1 MYQVFGE
8 GPADCSGEEIS
19 LEQFVAQAR
28 GGDAIAF
35 ARLFEA
41 FNAPLCTYLARLVGN
56 DELGR
61 DLAQDTFLKAWKG
74 LSSLQGELQFRA
86 WLYRIATNVAYS
98 HLRHTRHVRWLPWIQ
113 VSENESPS
121 IEGPEEWVSEVDM
134 IQHALRQLSPQYR
147 ACLLLQVIEGFSQR
161 EIARML
167 HISEKSVGS
176 NVSRAR
182 EQFRRFYQPTKGAT
196 E

>member
-1 MYQVFGE
+1 MYQVFGGSPPE
-8 GPADCSGEEIS
+8 NSEDKVS
-19 LEQFVAQAR
+19 LDQLVAQAR
-28 GGDAIAF
+28 RGDATAF
-35 ARLFEA
+35 ATLFEI
-41 FNAPLCTYLARLVGN
+41 FSLPICTYLTRLVGN

-74 LSSLQGELQFRA
+74 LSGLQEELQFRA
-86 WLYRIATNVAYS
+86 WLYRIATNIAYA
-98 HLRHTRHVRWLPWIQ
+98 HLRHERHMRWLPWMLI
-113 VSENESPS
+113 SEHESLS
-121 IEGPEEWVSEVDM
+121 IDGPEEWISEVDM

-161 EIARML
+161 EIAHML

-182 EQFRRFYQPTKGAT
+182 ERFRKFYQPTKGAM